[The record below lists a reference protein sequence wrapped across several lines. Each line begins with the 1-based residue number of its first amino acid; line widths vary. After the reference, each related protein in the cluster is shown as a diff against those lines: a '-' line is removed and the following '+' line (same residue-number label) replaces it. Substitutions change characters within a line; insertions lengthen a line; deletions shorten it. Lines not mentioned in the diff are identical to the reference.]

1 MATRNNR
8 TQSTDTAVTQP
19 SPGKEGRSSSP
30 SLNRVSLIGRVAT
43 EPRLRYTPN
52 GIAVTSFRLAT
63 NGTEAVQF
71 HTIIAWRGLADIAAQ
86 YLSKGRLV
94 YVGGRLK
101 GRTWQAEDGSSR
113 YALEIVAEEIKF
125 LTAKPA
131 GVAPAA
137 AA

>member
-8 TQSTDTAVTQP
+8 TQSTDTVVTQS
-19 SPGKEGRSSSP
+19 SPGKEGWNSSP

-52 GIAVTSFRLAT
+52 GIPVTSFRLAT

-71 HTIIAWRGLADIAAQ
+71 HTIIAWREVADIAAQ

-101 GRTWQAEDGSSR
+101 GRTWQAEDGSPR

-125 LTAKPA
+125 LTSKPA
-131 GVAPAA
+131 GIAPAA